1 MMLGRSLRSGLGAA
15 LTLAALA
22 AAAGCGMVL
31 NAEAHDE
38 WKRTY
43 PLAQGGSVEIRNTNG
58 RIQVEPGDDG
68 KVEVVATRT
77 ARAGSDEEARAE
89 LKNIEIVESVSPN
102 RIALDSAK
110 GHIGIVFEFNVSRRV
125 DYVVRV
131 PRWAN
136 VTVTTTNGEIAAAG
150 VAGEFRAETTN
161 GAIKASE
168 IDGAV
173 RMETTNGD
181 VTLEVTKVTDAGVTC
196 ATTNG
201 SVDLTMPSAARA
213 SFDVSTSNGA
223 IDPTGLDLKVS
234 EQSRRA
240 LRATVGGGG
249 PTIKLETTNGGIRV
263 RGR

>member
-1 MMLGRSLRSGLGAA
+1 MTLRRTLTSGLAVA
-15 LTLAALA
+15 LTAAALA
-22 AAAGCGMVL
+22 ATGACGL
-31 NAEAHDE
+31 ALTAEAHDE

-58 RIQVEPGDDG
+58 RIRVEPGDAG
-68 KVEVVATRT
+68 TVEVVATRT
-77 ARAGSDEEARAE
+77 ARAGSDEDARNA
-89 LKNIEIVESVSPN
+89 LKRIEIVESVTPN
-102 RIALDSAK
+102 RVELDSSR
-110 GHIGIVFEFNVSRRV
+110 GGVGFEINVSKKV

-136 VTVTTTNGEIAAAG
+136 VTLTTTNGEIVATG
-150 VAGEFRAETTN
+150 VGGAFRAETTN
-161 GAIKASE
+161 GAIKATE
-168 IDGAV
+168 IDGSV

-201 SVDLTMPSAARA
+201 EIDLTMPSAAKV
-213 SFDVSTSNGA
+213 SFDVETNNGA
-223 IDPTGLDLKVS
+223 IDPTGFDLKIS

-240 LRATVGGGG
+240 LRATAGGGG
-249 PTIKLETTNGGIRV
+249 PTVKLETTNGGIRL